1 MIIQDSRV
9 CGLTTNFKALLV
21 SPYWGAFLLFFR
33 RQLLSFSQPDDLWGW
48 QICYRPCNFI
58 KTGRVLTPA
67 RVFSWK
73 LSKIFWT
80 DIFYVTPLDTASEFI
95 QDSHSFCPFLPGL
108 LVCWDKEEEK
118 GWPIQDFELKVL
130 LANNVLRI

>member
-1 MIIQDSRV
+1 MIIWDSRV

-21 SPYWGAFLLFFR
+21 SPYWGAFLLIFR
-33 RQLLSFSQPDDLWGW
+33 KQLLSFSQFDDLRGW

-80 DIFYVTPLDTASEFI
+80 DISYVTPLDTASEFI
-95 QDSHSFCPFLPGL
+95 HNSHSFWPLLPGL
-108 LVCWDKEEEK
+108 LVSWDKEGEE
-118 GWPIQDFELKVL
+118 GWLIQDFELKVL
-130 LANNVLRI
+130 LANDVLRI